1 MSFTAPKTKE
11 GRRPG
16 TARLAL
22 TALTAAAAIS
32 LSVAGATAPQ
42 ASAQSPRPAQL
53 AFGLTSG
60 NSLVRFDTANP
71 GTILG
76 RANVRGLQ
84 AGETLLG
91 IDFRPANNALYGV
104 GSTGRLY
111 TVDPASGQAQQ
122 VGNAPLPV
130 PVQGTAFGVDV
141 NPVPDR
147 LRVVSTQGQNLRIN
161 MDTLDTLTDGGL
173 AYAAGD
179 RNAGQR
185 PTVVGAAYTNNM
197 AGATATMLYVVD
209 SGRDVLALQNPPN
222 DGVLNT
228 VGALGVDASEMVGFD
243 VAPGTGAA
251 FAALTTPGAGA
262 SSLYSVDL
270 ATGAA
275 RRVGAIGG
283 GQTLRGMALVLDGTA
298 TFGAGG
304 QMMLPRTGLGG
315 AASGATSG
323 ATGGLIA
330 GAVSLLLGGFALRG
344 RRR

>member
-1 MSFTAPKTKE
+1 MALTAPKTKQ

-16 TARLAL
+16 SAKLAL
-22 TALTAAAAIS
+22 TALTTAAAIS

-42 ASAQSPRPAQL
+42 ANAQTPRPAQL

-60 NSLVRFDTANP
+60 NALVRFDTANP
-71 GTILG
+71 GMILG
-76 RANVRGLQ
+76 RASVRGLQ
-84 AGETLLG
+84 AGETLVG

-111 TVDPASGQAQQ
+111 TVDPASGVAQQ
-122 VGNAPLPV
+122 VGNGPLPV

-161 MDTLDTLTDGGL
+161 MDTLETLTDGGL

-298 TFGAGG
+298 TYGAGG
-304 QMMLPRTGLGG
+304 PLMLPRTGLGG
-315 AASGATSG
+315 ATS
-323 ATGGLIA
+323 GLIA
-330 GAVSLLLGGFALRG
+330 GAVSLLLGGLALRG